1 MSNRRTVTGAVE
13 ERGWEHQYA
22 EGSLA
27 LPVPRAEAVLARP
40 ADAECVQLSV
50 WLTADVLAIFR
61 FCSADAIDF
70 DVDLRELQ
78 GRGNF

>member
-1 MSNRRTVTGAVE
+1 
-13 ERGWEHQYA
+13 
-22 EGSLA
+22 
-27 LPVPRAEAVLARP
+27 VPRAEAVLARP